1 MRKSLIVCL
10 AVGVLTTVS
19 AAAQEE
25 RPPFPEIALTTP
37 SGDSVSL
44 RRFLGTA
51 TVLNFWATW
60 CGPCRAELPELARLR
75 DEVADKGVVVLPV
88 NIEGG
93 RADVATFLGAL
104 GVAFDAVSIP
114 PRVAGALGI
123 DTVPFTVLLDRSG
136 NVIKVYPGYSED
148 GMRDL
153 RRLVLEVAGP
163 DADQGG

>member
-1 MRKSLIVCL
+1 M
-10 AVGVLTTVS
+10 AV
-19 AAAQEE
+19 AAAAWAGAQEK
-25 RPPFPEIALTTP
+25 RPPFPEIALNTP
-37 SGDSVSL
+37 EGDAVSV

-75 DEVADKGVVVLPV
+75 DETAGLGVVVLPV

-93 RADVATFLGAL
+93 PSGAAEFLLRL
-104 GVAFDAVSIP
+104 GVGFAPISITP
-114 PRVAGALGI
+114 GVASALGI
-123 DTVPFTVLLDRSG
+123 DTVPFTVLLDRDG

-153 RRLVLEVAGP
+153 RRLVLDTVRPAAG
-163 DADQGG
+163 QGG